1 MHITSAQFIKGLN
14 GTDEVLDDG
23 IPHIVFIGRS
33 NVGKSSMINSL
44 TRQKNLARSSSLPGR
59 TQEINIFLINNQYY
73 FLDLPGYGFAK
84 ASHEDRERLQKLINW
99 YLFDS
104 HYIQKKVVF
113 IIDAKVGLTDSDIET
128 LNTLEEYKK
137 DIIVVA
143 NKIDKIKKSEQ
154 AKQLKIIQN
163 AVGYHKIIPYSSEE
177 RVGIDDLLRELFQ
190 DG

>member
-1 MHITSAQFIKGLN
+1 
-14 GTDEVLDDG
+14 
-23 IPHIVFIGRS
+23 
-33 NVGKSSMINSL
+33 
-44 TRQKNLARSSSLPGR
+44 
-59 TQEINIFLINNQYY
+59 
-73 FLDLPGYGFAK
+73 
-84 ASHEDRERLQKLINW
+84 
-99 YLFDS
+99 
-104 HYIQKKVVF
+104 
-113 IIDAKVGLTDSDIET
+113 
-128 LNTLEEYKK
+128 EYKK